1 MQEGAAYNANAVA
14 RNFHA
19 EDQTY
24 DEIWDRGEVQPH
36 QEDHDNDD
44 DNQDKGEHDEPTT
57 KTTTTVKPWKA
68 VFLRHYLLR
77 YRWLYG
83 CEPQPGGNT
92 KAKPS
97 NSVMRGVVAGMKSS
111 GKSHFLRTLAPDQ
124 HVSIPPPICAV
135 SVGRVPC
142 VPCVPCVS
150 CYLHSMRS
158 VAGFLSQVE
167 DGGCNVVV
175 IVDNG
180 RRMALLEMRRPN
192 STPQRFATFAC
203 LLC

>member
-1 MQEGAAYNANAVA
+1 VQEGAEYNANAVA

-24 DEIWDRGEVQPH
+24 DELWDRGEVQPH
-36 QEDHDNDD
+36 QEDHHNDD
-44 DNQDKGEHDEPTT
+44 DNHKGEHDEPTT
-57 KTTTTVKPWKA
+57 KTTTVKPWKA

-124 HVSIPPPICAV
+124 HVSTPAHLRRECRLSAV
-135 SVGRVPC
+135 CHVCRVRRATCIQC
-142 VPCVPCVS
+142 VPLPVS
-150 CYLHSMRS
+150 C
-158 VAGFLSQVE
+158 
-167 DGGCNVVV
+167 
-175 IVDNG
+175 
-180 RRMALLEMRRPN
+180 RRWRTEAVTWWL
-192 STPQRFATFAC
+192 
-203 LLC
+203 